1 MNVCAIFWHKSLLF
15 VLRRKKSISLFY
27 NAPIRTYTHICMNVC
42 AICWHGPIVKLL
54 ADTVMAPFLWST
66 THLYAHKHKS
76 LTSWLCMPR
85 IKGWGRVRKSHAHT
99 YNSIQTKSVFLIM
112 CVCNFLTWP
121 HFLILG
127 GHNQE
132 ETASTGIVRNLFQSF
147 RIPYSPRI
155 VAQKSYQ
162 YASRVYMEYFA
173 LFQHF
178 FLCLSFFLSFERK
191 VFCLKTRNTL
201 QHTASHCK
209 HTATHMY
216 LLRDDTSQVV
226 YSCKRVVSHT

>member
-1 MNVCAIFWHKSLLF
+1 MNVCAIFWHKSLFF

-66 THLYAHKHKS
+66 THIYAHKHKS

-85 IKGWGRVRKSHAHT
+85 IKGWGRVKKSHAHT
-99 YNSIQTKSVFLIM
+99 YNYIQTKSVFLIM
-112 CVCNFLTWP
+112 YVCNFLTWP

-147 RIPYSPRI
+147 RNSILSPHCCTKALS
-155 VAQKSYQ
+155 V
-162 YASRVYMEYFA
+162 RV
-173 LFQHF
+173 
-178 FLCLSFFLSFERK
+178 
-191 VFCLKTRNTL
+191 
-201 QHTASHCK
+201 
-209 HTATHMY
+209 
-216 LLRDDTSQVV
+216 
-226 YSCKRVVSHT
+226 